1 MPGSLRCKVERVR
14 TRLVLCGL
22 AIVLLGASLA
32 WGQRTNQPPGPIRM
46 QVDATQVAHKVLH
59 AELSIPAEPGPLTLY
74 YPKWLPADHSPDGP
88 IWNVA
93 GLNFSAAGEP
103 LPWSQDSVDMYSF
116 HLRVP
121 AQKHSVTVRLDFLL
135 SAPGPTIDFSAA
147 GSAKLF
153 VLMWNQVLLYP
164 AGWPVHSLTAEPR
177 LRLPSGWKFSTAL
190 PVSEKSST
198 DITFR
203 PVALDLLV
211 DSPVQS
217 GEYMKVVPLTP
228 GENPAHEIDI
238 AAENPSALD
247 LPPEMIEKYVRLVRE
262 AQALYQS
269 HHYREYHFLLTLSDN
284 VMGLGQ
290 EHHESSDDR
299 VPANAI
305 SDANQRLLGADL
317 FPHEFTH
324 SWNGQYRR
332 AEGLTTA
339 DYQQPMKGDLL
350 WVYEGLTSYLGT
362 VLAAR
367 SGLWNRDQARESLA
381 LIASTLE
388 HRAGRNWRSLENTSR
403 AAQILYFAPSE
414 WVSYRRGTDFYAE
427 SVLLWLEADV
437 TIRKLTQGK
446 RSLDDFC
453 RLFLGGPDVTPD
465 IKTYTFDDVVMAMN
479 ETAGHDWRAFFR
491 DRLDSTSAHAPLGG
505 LTGGGWRLDYSDEPN
520 PMISA
525 SQAAHGLGDYTSS
538 LGLLVRADGT
548 IQDAI
553 PGMPAYQSGMS
564 PYMRIVGVNRRQFSL
579 DGLNSAIAESKS
591 QSAPLVLLVSNT
603 GVLETHEIAYHGGLR
618 YPHLVRSGSETDYLT
633 EILKPRTPA
642 SQ

>member
-1 MPGSLRCKVERVR
+1 MRGSASGKAEHVR
-14 TRLVLCGL
+14 TSWGLCVL

-32 WGQRTNQPPGPIRM
+32 WGQRTNQPPGPIRI
-46 QVDATQVAHKVLH
+46 QVDATQVAQKVLH

-93 GLNFSAAGEP
+93 GLNFSAAGKP
-103 LPWSQDSVDMYSF
+103 LPWSQDSVDMYAF
-116 HLRVP
+116 HVQVP
-121 AQKHSVTVRLDFLL
+121 PQVSSITARLDFLL
-135 SAPGPTIDFSAA
+135 SAPGPTIDFSAS

-177 LRLPSGWKFSTAL
+177 LRLPSGWKCSTAL
-190 PVSEKSST
+190 PVSEKASS

-238 AAENPSALD
+238 AAENPSSLD
-247 LPPEMIEKYVRLVRE
+247 LPPEMIEKYVRLIRE

-269 HHYREYHFLLTLSDN
+269 HHYRKYHFLLTLSDN

-299 VPANAI
+299 VPANAL
-305 SDANQRLLGADL
+305 SDPNQRLLEGDL

-332 AEGLTTA
+332 AEGLATA

-367 SGLWNRDQARESLA
+367 SGLWTADQAREKLA
-381 LIASTLE
+381 SIASTLD
-388 HRAGRNWRSLENTSR
+388 HRAGRTWRSLENTSR
-403 AAQILYFAPSE
+403 AGQILYFAPSE

-437 TIRKLTQGK
+437 TIRKLTQGH

-453 RLFLGGPDVTPD
+453 SRFLGGPDVTPS
-465 IKTYTFDDVVMAMN
+465 IKTYTFDDVITAMN
-479 ETAGHDWRAFFR
+479 ATAAYDWRTFFR

-505 LTGGGWRLDYSDEPN
+505 LTDGGWQLDYNDEPN
-520 PMISA
+520 TMISA
-525 SQAAHGLGDYTSS
+525 SQAASGLADYTSS
-538 LGLLVRADGT
+538 LGLVVKADGA

-553 PGMPAYQSGMS
+553 PGMPAFQSGIS
-564 PYMRIVGVNRRQFSL
+564 PYTRIVGVNQRQFSL
-579 DGLNSAIAESKS
+579 NELNTAIAEAKS
-591 QSAPLVLLVSNT
+591 EMAPIVLSVFNT
-603 GVLETHEIAYHGGLR
+603 SILETHEIAYHDGLR
-618 YPHLVRSGSETDYLT
+618 YPHLVRDKTTVDYLT
-633 EILKPRTPA
+633 EILKPRTA
-642 SQ
+642 ALR